1 MTYFLTILPKK
12 EDGTINRQLLEF
24 DDLTSATVGFH
35 SNCAKYINAAGYDS
49 LYCGVSDELGNL
61 FDHKTRQKEVIL

>member
-35 SNCAKYINAAGYDS
+35 SNCAKYINAAGYDTP
-49 LYCGVSDELGNL
+49 VM
-61 FDHKTRQKEVIL
+61 I